1 MALTD
6 LKKKSQPTANTKI
19 SADDFIDD
27 ANNYAMGMPRIVSL
41 RHQLPEEDDTT
52 RLPMRHAT
60 FTLSQEA
67 IEALNELSQ
76 LTGEPKSK
84 LIRKLKSQGF
94 TVNRDN
100 TVWSLYVIELDPDVR
115 FDKHKAG
122 IQANAY
128 VMKYG
133 LRLLPDLYEGFNPM
147 KYADAVDKEIEVG
160 IDLRSAG
167 FGVWQA

>member
-27 ANNYAMGMPRIVSL
+27 ANNYAMGMPRIVRL

-67 IEALNELSQ
+67 IAALNELSQ

-84 LIRKLKSQGF
+84 LIRKLILQASRPLQ
-94 TVNRDN
+94 VNIKTPDDN
-100 TVWSLYVIELDPDVR
+100 TPPSDD
-115 FDKHKAG
+115 
-122 IQANAY
+122 
-128 VMKYG
+128 
-133 LRLLPDLYEGFNPM
+133 
-147 KYADAVDKEIEVG
+147 
-160 IDLRSAG
+160 
-167 FGVWQA
+167 